1 MHNPVHGPRFL
12 ISPAQT
18 EQMTSAG
25 VPLTSTGKV
34 RFKSWPDILRSNSTI
49 GLTGVASAVVTE
61 ELNAISFNEWRRKGG
76 GRKLENAAVEV
87 GKDDNRFANP
97 LTIAG
102 NQAGKRK
109 TEYRPFQTFKPVVR
123 FT

>member
-25 VPLTSTGKV
+25 VSLTSTGKV
-34 RFKSWPDILRSNSTI
+34 WFKSRSDIFRLKQHDWV
-49 GLTGVASAVVTE
+49 TGIASAVVTE
-61 ELNAISFNEWRRKGG
+61 ELNAISFNEWRRKGD
-76 GRKLENAAVEV
+76 GRKLENAAVEG
-87 GKDDNRFANP
+87 GKDDNRFAIP

-102 NQAGKRK
+102 NQADKRK
-109 TEYRPFQTFKPVVR
+109 TR
-123 FT
+123 